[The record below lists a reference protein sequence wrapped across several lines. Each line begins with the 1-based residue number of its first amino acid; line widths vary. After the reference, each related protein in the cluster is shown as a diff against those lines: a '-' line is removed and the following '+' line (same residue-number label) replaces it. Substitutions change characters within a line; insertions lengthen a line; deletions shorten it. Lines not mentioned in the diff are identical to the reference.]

1 MLDISENF
9 CYNKNILQEVTI
21 MREKFSRKYLKIG
34 SFLAALNLSCS
45 TSNAM
50 QAAPTVIY
58 KSSGSSGA
66 KTFLGASLP
75 VTILLLTVFGFGMN
89 EYYGSQ
95 GHPWA
100 HPLWSN
106 KGIKAI
112 NKNGISKYE
121 IKDEEANSR
130 ILAFFGKGTE
140 TLEKDE
146 IDVLKDDEGKSIKD
160 IFSKIK
166 PKFIISGEKK
176 EASDLCVITKNLTSG
191 KNYIGIPGSYPY
203 SNLVEMWKTI
213 CDAEDKIGDFYDNK
227 KINEDKTHPIF
238 KFIYGLKQN
247 FGATDFGNAEIKFLF
262 HSFKDKKVNG
272 VNKINNTVASA
283 VVAKNNKEKNGILEI
298 RLDFGKRNGG
308 EPVSVSFYSPCS
320 WEQESAVAP
329 IVEKPTEDNKKAG
342 ENKENQSTDNN
353 KIKNWK
359 GGKYNPVNWGIDI
372 INKIM

>member
-1 MLDISENF
+1 
-9 CYNKNILQEVTI
+9 

-75 VTILLLTVFGFGMN
+75 VTILLLAAGGFGLN

-140 TLEKDE
+140 TLEKNE
-146 IDVLKDDEGKSIKD
+146 IDVLKDDKGKSIKD

-166 PKFIISGEKK
+166 PQFIINGEKK
-176 EASDLCVITKNLTSG
+176 GANDLCVIVRNITSG
-191 KNYIGIPGSYPY
+191 KNYIGVPGSYPY

-213 CDAEDKIGDFYDNK
+213 CNEEDKIGSFYDNK
-227 KINEDKTHPIF
+227 KINENKLHPIF
-238 KFIYGLKQN
+238 NFIYELKRN
-247 FGATDFGNAEIKFLF
+247 FGATNFGNAKIKFLF
-262 HSFKDKKVNG
+262 HSFKDEKVGNA
-272 VNKINNTVASA
+272 KS
-283 VVAKNNKEKNGILEI
+283 VVSSVVITKNNKEKNGILEI
-298 RLDFGKRNGG
+298 RLDFEKQNGDK
-308 EPVSVSFYSPCS
+308 PVSVSFYSPCS
-320 WEQESAVAP
+320 WEKEPIIVP
-329 IVEKPTEDNKKAG
+329 IVEKPIENSKPEAKKNEEKSAKKKSDEYGFIDPRRYYYKFKG
-342 ENKENQSTDNN
+342 E
-353 KIKNWK
+353 
-359 GGKYNPVNWGIDI
+359 
-372 INKIM
+372 

>member
-1 MLDISENF
+1 MRKNF
-9 CYNKNILQEVTI
+9 K
-21 MREKFSRKYLKIG
+21 RKYLKIG
-34 SFLAALNLSCS
+34 SFLAALNFSCS
-45 TSNAM
+45 ASSAV
-50 QAAPTVIY
+50 QVSPTVIY
-58 KSSGSSGA
+58 KSSGNSGA
-66 KTFLGASLP
+66 KTLLGASLP
-75 VTILLLTVFGFGMN
+75 VTVLLIAAGGFGLN

-140 TLEKDE
+140 TLEKNE
-146 IDVLKDDEGKSIKD
+146 IDVLKDDKGKSIKD

-176 EASDLCVITKNLTSG
+176 EASDLCVITRNLTSG

-213 CDAEDKIGDFYDNK
+213 CDENTKIENFDDKE
-227 KINEDKTHPIF
+227 INENKLHPIF
-238 KFIYGLKQN
+238 NFIYGLKRN
-247 FGATDFGNAEIKFLF
+247 FGATNFGNAKIKFLF
-262 HSFKDKKVNG
+262 HSFKDEN
-272 VNKINNTVASA
+272 INDVSKTKDMVASV

-298 RLDFGKRNGG
+298 RLDFEKQNGDK
-308 EPVSVSFYSPCS
+308 PVSVSFYSPCS
-320 WEQESAVAP
+320 WEKEPV
-329 IVEKPTEDNKKAG
+329 IVPTIEEKKIIEDNEQKAE
-342 ENKENQSTDNN
+342 ENKEQKKD
-353 KIKNWK
+353 
-359 GGKYNPVNWGIDI
+359 WGIISGAKNVWDCTGGAL
-372 INKIM
+372 INFFSGNKDKNQQ